1 MAQPRAHFTK
11 WLMILRYARE
21 GGKLIHSAKGKER
34 SRRLQHA
41 SGFSSGNWKFSDK
54 KRLLMNLGVDWRETK
69 TPFHV
74 GKPLLFFLLSLRS
87 VIKHFMMIMTFLF
100 YLLRFIT
107 QHYY

>member
-1 MAQPRAHFTK
+1 MLFYLQDDDGLRLDSKMAQPRAHFTK

-54 KRLLMNLGVDWRETK
+54 KRLLMNLGVDWREPK
-69 TPFHV
+69 MPFHV
-74 GKPLLFFLLSLRS
+74 GKPLIFFSP
-87 VIKHFMMIMTFLF
+87 FLAF
-100 YLLRFIT
+100 GY
-107 QHYY
+107 